1 MIRNI
6 LDLVGEGKIAKKKEN
21 KKKLHALLDKYGS
34 VEEIERSGELKD
46 GFELDFARVDGALE
60 EVLEERRRGYR
71 EPKSYSNEVL
81 RSNIK
86 SPNSFLPDDE
96 DFSLEGL
103 ILNDKQRKVI
113 DKLDMNTQLTV
124 IKALRE
130 QQGVEKPKPKKMEQE
145 KSKSEI
151 DVLNERVDKANR
163 EYKIA
168 DNKYAGIK
176 SDASYVSDIV
186 ESKEVSN
193 SIALE
198 KKYSKLLS
206 NVREYLENEKSEN
219 LIEYIYLDSK
229 GYITTG
235 IGTNIH
241 DKETFLNIDFMIGDR
256 LATYQEKLDVYNKFK
271 DMSEKD
277 IYKNNYK
284 AQYYKKISKL
294 RINSKVAKELLRKH
308 TLNDLKKLREG
319 IDGFDKLPLPLQEVL
334 MDIKYNTGNISKSKW
349 PKLYE
354 GIRTRNLSL
363 IADNVSR
370 KDVSADRNKWARDK
384 ILSIK
389 EKW

>member
-1 MIRNI
+1 
-6 LDLVGEGKIAKKKEN
+6 
-21 KKKLHALLDKYGS
+21 
-34 VEEIERSGELKD
+34 
-46 GFELDFARVDGALE
+46 
-60 EVLEERRRGYR
+60 
-71 EPKSYSNEVL
+71 
-81 RSNIK
+81 
-86 SPNSFLPDDE
+86 
-96 DFSLEGL
+96 
-103 ILNDKQRKVI
+103 
-113 DKLDMNTQLTV
+113 MNTQLTV

-130 QQGVEKPKPKKMEQE
+130 QQGVEKPKAKKET
-145 KSKSEI
+145 SPSEL
-151 DVLNERVDKANR
+151 DVLNEKDDKANR
-163 EYKIA
+163 ELKVA
-168 DNKYAGIK
+168 DNAYAGIK

-186 ESKEVSN
+186 ESKEVLN

-271 DMSEKD
+271 DMSEKE

-334 MDIKYNTGNISKSKW
+334 MDIRYNTGNISKSKW